1 MKCSY
6 CNNEAG
12 NTIIEAKELLL
23 GIGGN
28 FNYNYCGDCKGLQLL
43 DIPAIWLNI
52 ILSKDYY
59 SFKSNEGH
67 REDVDSFKNKIRKAK
82 AEYLLFNKKSLIGA
96 VTSDRL

>member
-12 NTIIEAKELLL
+12 NTIMEAKELLL

-43 DIPAIWLNI
+43 DIPADMA
-52 ILSKDYY
+52 KYYPQQDYY
-59 SFKSNEGH
+59 SFKSNQ
-67 REDVDSFKNKIRKAK
+67 
-82 AEYLLFNKKSLIGA
+82 
-96 VTSDRL
+96 